1 MDKDMQDMSG
11 ESQSSMSTHE
21 MSEESEGAAKV
32 KEESRNKLLF
42 SIEDVPPWY
51 TTIFLG
57 LQVSCTRV

>member
-1 MDKDMQDMSG
+1 MDKQDMSC

-21 MSEESEGAAKV
+21 MSEVSEDAAKV
-32 KEESRNKLLF
+32 KESSNKLLF

-57 LQVSCTRV
+57 LQVIYSTV

>member
-1 MDKDMQDMSG
+1 MDKDKQDMSG

-21 MSEESEGAAKV
+21 MSDVSEDAGKG

>member
-1 MDKDMQDMSG
+1 MERQDMSG

-21 MSEESEGAAKV
+21 MSDVSEDAGKG

-57 LQVSCTRV
+57 LQVIYSRV

>member
-1 MDKDMQDMSG
+1 MDKQDMSC

-21 MSEESEGAAKV
+21 MSDASEDAAKV
-32 KEESRNKLLF
+32 EEESRNKLLF

-57 LQVSCTRV
+57 LQVIYSRV

>member
-1 MDKDMQDMSG
+1 MDKDKQDMSG

-21 MSEESEGAAKV
+21 VSEVSEDAAEV
-32 KEESRNKLLF
+32 KEESRNKLLY

-57 LQVSCTRV
+57 LQVICTPF